1 MITPQNV
8 DVALLAYASDQ
19 ELIEAYSHSQ
29 LDFDNDQYDMIAD
42 EMALRGI
49 LEV

>member
-1 MITPQNV
+1 MITPQNINI
-8 DVALLAYASDQ
+8 ATISYASDQ

-29 LDFDNDQYDMIAD
+29 LNFEDEQYDMIAY
-42 EMALRGI
+42 EMTIRGI